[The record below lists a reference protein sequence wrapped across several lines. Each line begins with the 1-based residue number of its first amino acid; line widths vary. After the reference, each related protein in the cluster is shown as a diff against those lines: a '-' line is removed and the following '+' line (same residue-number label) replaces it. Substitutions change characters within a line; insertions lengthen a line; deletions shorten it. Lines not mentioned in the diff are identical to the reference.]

1 MWRIRNLIAANI
13 GSKNGMIDAQRR
25 WLFWAFQIVTLIVEH
40 VGVARGPFYC
50 GIDCFRCGGVY
61 AMATKMGS
69 VFRAGCHVKFM
80 TLCDWARN

>member
-50 GIDCFRCGGVY
+50 GIDCFRCGE
-61 AMATKMGS
+61 
-69 VFRAGCHVKFM
+69 FM
-80 TLCDWARN
+80 QWQPKWGACFVPAVMLNS